1 MMEMLLSLRSEG
13 YLGKAQVFPGENRA
27 YPAVPHFA
35 EKTAFAL
42 LLELLSSVSIN
53 QRRLQ
58 LSLANYGARLQIL
71 MSYAPILS
79 LFVTKHQ
86 TIKCPGKNHVRRVS

>member
-1 MMEMLLSLRSEG
+1 MRFIRMKLFC
-13 YLGKAQVFPGENRA
+13 AFPQ
-27 YPAVPHFA
+27 
-35 EKTAFAL
+35 KTAFRL

-71 MSYAPILS
+71 ISDAPVLS
-79 LFVTKHQ
+79 LFVMKHQ
-86 TIKCPGKNHVRRVS
+86 TIKYPGKNHARRVS